1 MAMHAQGQEIWAAL
15 SDKNLPSPY
24 HSVIGLTSIQS
35 AACELSVF
43 WITALF

>member
-1 MAMHAQGQEIWAAL
+1 MGAVL
-15 SDKNLPSPY
+15 SDKNLPCTY

-35 AACELSVF
+35 AAWELSVF